1 MRINNNLMAIN
12 SYRQLGI
19 TNSAGAKA
27 MEKLSSGLR
36 INRAGDDAAGLA
48 ISEKMRGQIRGLT
61 QASRNAQDGIS
72 LIQTA
77 EGALNETHAIL
88 QRMRELAVQAA
99 TDTNTGVD
107 RSEIQKEMNELIDEI
122 DRIAEQTQFN
132 ELNLLDGT
140 FTDKKFHIGANANQ
154 NIMLDINAMGSGTSL
169 KTIDGNGEYTQG
181 TDTVLGFENQ
191 TVLKDSNGDIA
202 AVKLGDSWYAL
213 NNVSTR
219 TTPLVLQAKG
229 GASPMTTIEDVK
241 VADGTTIL
249 KEGAGDEEVVN
260 GAVNPEGTKI
270 MLNASDDSVVAVSF
284 DDGAT
289 WYTPGSFEVDGS
301 NNLTLKAIEDRTEVT
316 ITDEKVIGTDIL
328 TTDTET
334 VAGVENVDV
343 LKNGGVTVAVK
354 VGGEWYAP
362 TDVKSDGGQT
372 VLVAND
378 PDQTLTV
385 ADTDGFSALGVAT
398 LRVDNPD
405 ESSTGGIMTQDDA
418 STAITTIQT
427 AIEKV
432 SAERSKLG
440 AYQNRLEHTIRN
452 LDTSAENLQASE
464 SRIRDVDYTEAA

>member
-169 KTIDGNGEYTQG
+169 KTIDGDGEYTQG

-213 NNVSTR
+213 NQVEVKTDTAIVLSDPNATQLPVETEQ
-219 TTPLVLQAKG
+219 LVLN
-229 GASPMTTIEDVK
+229 
-241 VADGTTIL
+241 
-249 KEGAGDEEVVN
+249 DELVYQD
-260 GAVNPEGTKI
+260 T
-270 MLNASDDSVVAVSF
+270 D
-284 DDGAT
+284 
-289 WYTPGSFEVDGS
+289 EVDGVS
-301 NNLTLKAIEDRTEVT
+301 
-316 ITDEKVIGTDIL
+316 G
-328 TTDTET
+328 
-334 VAGVENVDV
+334 VDV
-343 LKNGGVTVAVK
+343 LKNGDDEIVAVQVDGSWYAPDDVKKDEEDKIVVIGTPEPLTVDADGIALDGVVVTKSTEEYSGASGVEVLRDTIGIVAVK
-354 VGGEWYAP
+354 VGDEWYDP
-362 TDVKSDGGQT
+362 DDVKAETTDTLAATSGAT
-372 VLVAND
+372 A
-378 PDQTLTV
+378 LTV

>member
-169 KTIDGNGEYTQG
+169 KTIDGDGEYTEG
-181 TDTVLGFENQ
+181 TDTVLDFENQ
-191 TVLKDSNGDIA
+191 TVLKDSGGNIGAIKIGA
-202 AVKLGDSWYAL
+202 YWYAPNQVEVKTDTAIVL
-213 NNVSTR
+213 SDPNA
-219 TTPLVLQAKG
+219 TPLNVETDQFVLN
-229 GASPMTTIEDVK
+229 
-241 VADGTTIL
+241 
-249 KEGAGDEEVVN
+249 DELVYQYTVELHEV
-260 GAVNPEGTKI
+260 
-270 MLNASDDSVVAVSF
+270 SD
-284 DDGAT
+284 
-289 WYTPGSFEVDGS
+289 
-301 NNLTLKAIEDRTEVT
+301 
-316 ITDEKVIGTDIL
+316 
-328 TTDTET
+328 
-334 VAGVENVDV
+334 VDV
-343 LKNGGVTVAVK
+343 LKNGDDEIVAVQVDGSWYAPDHVKKDDEEDKIVVDGEHQSLTVAEDGIALGGVVVTESTEEYLGASSVEVLRDTNGIVAVK
-354 VGGEWYAP
+354 VGDEWYNP
-362 TDVKSDGGQT
+362 NDVKAETTDTLAATSGAT
-372 VLVAND
+372 A
-378 PDQTLTV
+378 LTV
-385 ADTDGFSALGVAT
+385 ADTDGFSALGVVT

>member
-169 KTIDGNGEYTQG
+169 KTINGNGEYTQG

-213 NNVSTR
+213 NQVEVKTDTAIVLSDPNATQLPVETEQ
-219 TTPLVLQAKG
+219 LVLN
-229 GASPMTTIEDVK
+229 
-241 VADGTTIL
+241 
-249 KEGAGDEEVVN
+249 DELVYQD
-260 GAVNPEGTKI
+260 T
-270 MLNASDDSVVAVSF
+270 D
-284 DDGAT
+284 
-289 WYTPGSFEVDGS
+289 EVDGVS
-301 NNLTLKAIEDRTEVT
+301 
-316 ITDEKVIGTDIL
+316 G
-328 TTDTET
+328 
-334 VAGVENVDV
+334 VDV
-343 LKNGGVTVAVK
+343 LKNGDDEIVAVQVDGSWYAPDDVKKDEEDKIVVIGTPEPLTVDADGIALDGVVVTKSTEEYSGASGVEVLRDTIGIVAVK
-354 VGGEWYAP
+354 VGDEWYDP
-362 TDVKSDGGQT
+362 DDVKAETTDTLAATSGAT
-372 VLVAND
+372 A
-378 PDQTLTV
+378 LTV

>member
-169 KTIDGNGEYTQG
+169 KTIDGSGEYTQG

-202 AVKLGDSWYAL
+202 AVKLGDSWYAPNQVEVKTDTAIVL
-213 NNVSTR
+213 SDPNA
-219 TTPLVLQAKG
+219 TPLTVETDQLVL
-229 GASPMTTIEDVK
+229 
-241 VADGTTIL
+241 
-249 KEGAGDEEVVN
+249 N
-260 GAVNPEGTKI
+260 GELVYQDT
-270 MLNASDDSVVAVSF
+270 D
-284 DDGAT
+284 T
-289 WYTPGSFEVDGS
+289 VDGVP
-301 NNLTLKAIEDRTEVT
+301 D
-316 ITDEKVIGTDIL
+316 
-328 TTDTET
+328 
-334 VAGVENVDV
+334 VDV
-343 LKNGGVTVAVK
+343 LKNVDGDIVAVD
-354 VGGEWYAP
+354 VEGVWYAP
-362 TDVKSDGGQT
+362 SDVEKDDTEDKIVVIGT
-372 VLVAND
+372 
-378 PDQTLTV
+378 PTPLTV
-385 ADTDGFSALGVAT
+385 ADRWYSAWRCSCYEVYRGI
-398 LRVDNPD
+398 LRC
-405 ESSTGGIMTQDDA
+405 I
-418 STAITTIQT
+418 
-427 AIEKV
+427 
-432 SAERSKLG
+432 
-440 AYQNRLEHTIRN
+440 
-452 LDTSAENLQASE
+452 
-464 SRIRDVDYTEAA
+464 